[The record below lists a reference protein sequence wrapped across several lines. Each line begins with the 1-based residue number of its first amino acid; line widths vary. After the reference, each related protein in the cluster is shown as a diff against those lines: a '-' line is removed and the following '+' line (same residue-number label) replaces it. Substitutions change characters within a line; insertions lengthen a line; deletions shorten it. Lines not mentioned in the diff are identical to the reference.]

1 MVGVLST
8 GRFFASAA
16 TSIPNNAVVYELS
29 LGAFEPEITDNQEV
43 ITYENNQPA
52 S

>member
-8 GRFFASAA
+8 GRFSAGAS
-16 TSIPNNAVVYELS
+16 TSTPNNAVVYELS
-29 LGAFEPEITDNQEV
+29 PGAFETEITNNQEV